1 MAGLIPEDKISA
13 IKNAADIVSVIG
25 ESVTLKR
32 AGQNYVGLCPFHNE
46 KTGSFSVNPA
56 RQMFYCFGCGAGGNV
71 IKFIMLKDGL
81 TFPEAARNLARRF
94 AITLDFDAKTQEIL
108 SKRDKLFKANQLAQE
123 FYVRNLRQ
131 DPEKQGLAYLNQR
144 GVTDETIRQF
154 GLGLSSDAWDGLLV
168 HLRKNGVTQEEALK
182 AGLIIPRKSG
192 SGYFDRFRNRLMF
205 PIYDESGRI
214 TGFGGRVLSGA
225 EQPKYLNSPETE
237 LYSKSRSLYGLNASK
252 AACVQTGEVYIVE
265 GYLDAI
271 MLYQH
276 GVQNVA
282 ATLGTAMT
290 TEHVRLLK
298 RYAKKRITLV
308 YDSDAA
314 GIRSARRCA
323 DIFLKEHADF
333 SKNDVF
339 TEENADTHIL
349 ILPSNHDPDSYVREY
364 GAEAFHAM
372 ARKAY
377 GIVPFLLEEAVKKH
391 GESVEGKVRVV
402 HELMPVLAVVN
413 DKIAQSLY
421 VRQIAEYLKE
431 NEELVWKE
439 LKAAYV
445 RQKGRVDLDASGESA
460 HDPGDDIGTPGNLYE
475 NKIAGLCLQYPE
487 YIDEMR
493 GAGLKAEHFKT
504 KALYDLMQALWNY
517 APRNEVQSF
526 IEGLENDR
534 LRKLA
539 YNLCMRAETCELEAA
554 LALTRAFVERQ
565 AKTLA
570 RVKLDKIREAA
581 VNNDEELLQKLLMEK
596 QQAARAAHQNK
607 RSLQKK
613 PNTNASGT

>member
-1 MAGLIPEDKISA
+1 MAGLIPEDKITA

-56 RQMFYCFGCGAGGNV
+56 RQMFYCFGCGVGGNV
-71 IKFIMLKDGL
+71 IKFMMLKDGL

-94 AITLDFDAKTQEIL
+94 GITLDFDAKTQEIL

-131 DPEKQGLAYLNQR
+131 DSEKQGLAYLNQR

-154 GLGLSSDAWDGLLV
+154 GLGFASDAWDGLLT

-214 TGFGGRVLSGA
+214 VGFGGRVLSEG
-225 EQPKYLNSPETE
+225 EPKYLNSPETE

-252 AACVQTGEVYIVE
+252 AVCLQTGEVYIVE
-265 GYLDAI
+265 GYMDAI

-290 TEHVRLLK
+290 AEHVRLLK

-349 ILPSNHDPDSYVREY
+349 ILPQDHDPDSYVREY
-364 GAEAFHAM
+364 GAEAFRAM

-445 RQKGRVDLDASGESA
+445 RQKGRVDLDASGESVRN
-460 HDPGDDIGTPGNLYE
+460 PGYDISTPGSRYE

-493 GAGLKAEHFKT
+493 SAGLKAEHFKT
-504 KALYDLMQALWNY
+504 KALHDLMQALWNY
-517 APRNEVQSF
+517 AEKNEVQRF
-526 IEGLENDR
+526 IEDLENET

-539 YNLCMRAETCELEAA
+539 YNLCMRAETCELGAA
-554 LALTRAFVERQ
+554 LALTQAFVERQ

-570 RVKLDKIREAA
+570 RVKLAKIREAA

-596 QQAARAAHQNK
+596 QQAARAAQKNK

>member
-1 MAGLIPEDKISA
+1 MAGLIPEDKITA
-13 IKNAADIVSVIG
+13 IKNTADIVSVIG

-56 RQMFYCFGCGAGGNV
+56 RQMFYCFGCGVGGNV
-71 IKFIMLKDGL
+71 IKFMMLKDGL

-94 AITLDFDAKTQEIL
+94 GITLDFDARTQEIL
-108 SKRDKLFKANQLAQE
+108 SRRDRLFKANQLAQE
-123 FYVRNLRQ
+123 FYVHNLRQ
-131 DPEKQGLAYLNQR
+131 EPGKQGLTYLGQR
-144 GVTDETIRQF
+144 GVTDETIRKF
-154 GLGLSSDAWDGLLV
+154 GLGLSSDAWDGLFT

-205 PIYDESGRI
+205 PIYDESSRI
-214 TGFGGRVLSGA
+214 VGFGGRVLSSG
-225 EQPKYLNSPETE
+225 EPKYLNSPETE
-237 LYSKSRSLYGLNASK
+237 LYSKSRSLYGLHASK
-252 AACVQTGEVYIVE
+252 TACLQEGEVYIVE
-265 GYLDAI
+265 GYMDAI

-276 GVQNVA
+276 GVPNVA

-349 ILPSNHDPDSYVREY
+349 ILPQDHDPDSYVREY
-364 GAEAFHAM
+364 GAEAFRAM

-377 GIVPFLLEEAVKKH
+377 GIVPFMLEEAVKKH

-445 RQKGRVDLDASGESA
+445 RQKGKVDLEAPEQFISDSGYDTS
-460 HDPGDDIGTPGNLYE
+460 TPVSRYE
-475 NKIAGLCLQYPE
+475 KKIAGLCLQYPE
-487 YIDEMR
+487 YIDEMLIT
-493 GAGLKAEHFKT
+493 GLKAEHFKT
-504 KALYDLMQALWNY
+504 KALHDLMQALWNY
-517 APRNEVQSF
+517 AERNEVQRF
-526 IEGLENDR
+526 IEELENEV

-539 YNLCMRAETCELEAA
+539 YNLCMSSETCELDAA
-554 LALTRAFVERQ
+554 LALTRAFVEQQ
-565 AKTLA
+565 AKTHARAKLA
-570 RVKLDKIREAA
+570 KIREAA

-596 QQAARAAHQNK
+596 QQAARTAQKNK
-607 RSLQKK
+607 RSLQRK

>member
-1 MAGLIPEDKISA
+1 MAGLIPEDKITA

-56 RQMFYCFGCGAGGNV
+56 RQMFYCFGCGVGGNV
-71 IKFIMLKDGL
+71 IKFMMLKDGL

-94 AITLDFDAKTQEIL
+94 GITLDFDARTQEIL
-108 SKRDKLFKANQLAQE
+108 SKRDRLFKANQLAQE
-123 FYVRNLRQ
+123 FYVHNLRQ
-131 DPEKQGLAYLNQR
+131 EPAKQGLTYLSQR
-144 GVTDETIRQF
+144 GVTDETIRKF
-154 GLGLSSDAWDGLLV
+154 GLGLSSDAWDGLFT

-214 TGFGGRVLSGA
+214 VGFGGRVLSGG
-225 EQPKYLNSPETE
+225 EPKYLNSPETE
-237 LYSKSRSLYGLNASK
+237 LYSKSRSLYGLHASK
-252 AACVQTGEVYIVE
+252 TACVQAGEVYIVE
-265 GYLDAI
+265 GYMDAI

-290 TEHVRLLK
+290 AEHVRLLK

-349 ILPSNHDPDSYVREY
+349 ILPQDHDPDSYVREF
-364 GAEAFHAM
+364 GAEAFRAM

-439 LKAAYV
+439 LKAAYI
-445 RQKGRVDLDASGESA
+445 RQKGKVDLEAPEQFISDSGY
-460 HDPGDDIGTPGNLYE
+460 DINAPLNRYE
-475 NKIAGLCLQYPE
+475 KKIAGLCLQYPE
-487 YIDEMR
+487 YIDEMLL
-493 GAGLKAEHFKT
+493 AGLKAEHFKT
-504 KALYDLMQALWNY
+504 KALHDLMQALWNY
-517 APRNEVQSF
+517 AERNEVQRF
-526 IEGLENDR
+526 IEELENET
-534 LRKLA
+534 LRKLS
-539 YNLCMRAETCELEAA
+539 YNLCMSSETCELDAA
-554 LALTRAFVERQ
+554 MALTRAFVERQ
-565 AKTLA
+565 AKSQA
-570 RVKLDKIREAA
+570 RVKLAKIREAA
-581 VNNDEELLQKLLMEK
+581 VNNDEELLQKLLLEK
-596 QQAARAAHQNK
+596 QQAARAAQKNK
-607 RSLQKK
+607 RSLQRK